1 MLTGGF
7 LQARKPQEAPP
18 GQRRLEL
25 GARENWM
32 ISQWDGRL
40 PQETLEVSSEGS
52 ASLAPG
58 GIRRVEF
65 PSPPP
70 PDWAHPAHRKRGT
83 QPRREQPG
91 KYRTIFLQLFGASTT
106 CQCAC
111 LIPYRRQ
118 DKTYYC
124 IPTYIQ
130 TSAGSFITALDPPP
144 SLTLSLLYSLL
155 SEISYLPFPLL

>member
-1 MLTGGF
+1 MDVQSPITAAPKSIRRMQAWQAHWFLDADGGVP
-7 LQARKPQEAPP
+7 ASPKPQEAPP

-91 KYRTIFLQLFGASTT
+91 RYRTIFLQLFGASSTT

-124 IPTYIQ
+124 IPTYRPRP
-130 TSAGSFITALDPPP
+130 AP
-144 SLTLSLLYSLL
+144 S
-155 SEISYLPFPLL
+155 